1 MWCRSAVN
9 RTSLSLLATSR
20 TRSSALSAPTRP
32 CVRGAFCWL
41 GFPLANPLPS
51 IPSAAD
57 GPALFGDFAGTTG
70 LSDCPWS
77 CITGVCPW
85 TSRCGLWR
93 HPPGAT
99 TGSPGSRARCVR
111 TCSGSL
117 TARDSLVS
125 CILDTPDVAFR
136 FLPRRRRPGGVVF
149 RGSLPG
155 LHVPLSTLRGR
166 PRMTRGRCGLLTL
179 HRTTLAFATPRR
191 FSPAHGRIA
200 MFLPRLSRVVGA
212 LVVTVLVLSASPPG
226 AVDAQGKKL
235 KIGVVFDYTGPLAG
249 GGSELQA
256 LGAKIMIDHFI
267 KKGGVEGYQ
276 IEALYADAQSKPEV
290 AINEAV
296 RLIEQEKVD
305 MLLGFYS
312 SAQCVPVAARIEQL
326 KKFMWI
332 TTCISSAVLENRHL
346 KYVFRAQPSGRQFGL
361 MSTDFLAQNAKTKLG
376 KDPKDL
382 RVAIIHEDG
391 AYGVDVSK
399 GNEEGAKKAG
409 FNVVLKE
416 GYSATAP
423 DLAPLV
429 TKLKRARPDVIFHTG
444 YNPDISLFLRQ
455 ARELGLRF
463 NALIGHGAGYGV
475 YDKLKEALG
484 KDVNYFYNVDP
495 ISIWLANDKALK
507 PELLP
512 LIKMVGEEYEKARPG
527 TTVRS
532 AHVGMAASNT
542 YVLMTEVLPRAIKKY
557 GGIDADSLRKA
568 ALEVNLPEGGTMLG
582 FGVKFAGEGSAMAGQ
597 NERAFPVIVQY
608 VDDKPYLVWPKS
620 QQQRDPVLPLPSSSP
635 YAAE

>member
-1 MWCRSAVN
+1 MALR
-9 RTSLSLLATSR
+9 RSLLWTLLAA
-20 TRSSALSAPTRP
+20 ALLTT
-32 CVRGAFCWL
+32 L
-41 GFPLANPLPS
+41 
-51 IPSAAD
+51 
-57 GPALFGDFAGTTG
+57 FAGA
-70 LSDCPWS
+70 SA
-77 CITGVCPW
+77 I
-85 TSRCGLWR
+85 
-93 HPPGAT
+93 
-99 TGSPGSRARCVR
+99 
-111 TCSGSL
+111 
-117 TARDSLVS
+117 RD
-125 CILDTPDVAFR
+125 
-136 FLPRRRRPGGVVF
+136 
-149 RGSLPG
+149 
-155 LHVPLSTLRGR
+155 
-166 PRMTRGRCGLLTL
+166 
-179 HRTTLAFATPRR
+179 
-191 FSPAHGRIA
+191 AH
-200 MFLPRLSRVVGA
+200 
-212 LVVTVLVLSASPPG
+212 
-226 AVDAQGKKL
+226 AQAKKL

-249 GGSELQA
+249 GGSDLHA
-256 LGAKIMIDHFI
+256 LGAKIMIDYFA

-276 IEALYADAQSKPEV
+276 IEAVYADAQSKPEV
-290 AINEAV
+290 AINEAT

-312 SAQCVPVAARIEQL
+312 SAQCVPAAARVEQL
-326 KKFMWI
+326 HKFMWI
-332 TTCISSAVLENRHL
+332 TTCISSAVLENRNL
-346 KYVFRAQPSGRQFGL
+346 KYVFRIQPSGRQFGL
-361 MSTDFLAQNAKTKLG
+361 MSTDFVAQNAQAKLG
-376 KDPKDL
+376 KDPKGL

-429 TKLKRARPDVIFHTG
+429 TKLKRARPEVIFHTG

-455 ARELGLRF
+455 GRELGLRF

-582 FGVKFAGEGSAMAGQ
+582 FGVKFAGEGSPMAGQ

-608 VDDKPYLVWPKS
+608 VDDKPYVVWPKS
-620 QQQRDPVLPLPSSSP
+620 LQLREPVLKLPSSSP